1 MAKEIGNEIKI
12 IIVEDHPIVR
22 KGLKMII
29 EKEKDLKICAETS
42 NANDAIRIIND
53 VKPDIAIVDISLE
66 GNVNGIELTKSIK
79 ERYPSVAVLVL
90 SMYDESLYAE
100 RAIRAGASGYVMKKE
115 ADENIVSALRMVMGG
130 ELYLGDK
137 MSRDIVHKL
146 LHGKVADEKE
156 PENILTDRELEI
168 FMMIGN
174 GVSAKEISSRL
185 NLSLNTVETHRRH
198 IKEKMN
204 FKDLN
209 ELVKFAV
216 QWVFVNQ
223 K

>member
-1 MAKEIGNEIKI
+1 MAKEMQNEIKI

-29 EKEKDLKICAETS
+29 EKEKDIKICAETS

-79 ERYPSVAVLVL
+79 DRYPSVVVLVL

-115 ADENIVSALRMVMGG
+115 ADENIVSALRTVMEG
-130 ELYLGDK
+130 ELYLGEK

-146 LHGKVADEKE
+146 LHGKPSDEKE

-168 FMMIGN
+168 FMLIGN
-174 GVSAKEISSRL
+174 GVSAKEIASRL

-204 FKDLN
+204 FRDLN

-216 QWVFVNQ
+216 QWVFVKQ